1 MEWKKYRL
9 GDLACSIQT
18 GPFGSQ
24 LHQSDYSSNGTP
36 VIMPKDMMDGK
47 ISESLIA
54 RVADDHVERLK
65 RHKVKSGDVVYSRR
79 GDVGRCAL
87 ITDKEDGW
95 LCGTG
100 CLKVE
105 LNEQKVLPS
114 FLFYILQRK
123 DSVGWVENHA
133 VGSTM
138 PNLNT
143 GILSKL
149 PVMLPTLKEQQ
160 CIASILSAY
169 DKLIENN
176 NKRIRILE
184 KMAENLYKEWF
195 VRFRFPGHESV
206 PMENGLPKG
215 WRRVKI
221 SKSLHTCSGGT
232 PSRSHREYYDN
243 GEIQWVKTGE
253 IQDSVIINTEECIT
267 ELGVKKS
274 SAKILPRNTLLLA
287 MYGVNIGKV
296 GILAQNMACNQAA
309 CAFLPDNENS
319 SFCYLFY
326 FLKSI
331 REYLL
336 LIGFGAAQQNLSQ
349 ALIGNIRIVLPE
361 KEVILQYESQ
371 AGKIMDCITKIKVQN
386 SNLARQRDLLLPR
399 LMSGKLSINVD

>member
-1 MEWKKYRL
+1 MTRVYKPLGELGTIVTGKTPKTDVKEYWDGDIPFITPTDVSGYDTYYQTETERYITALGASRQKTTVIPSNSVCVTCIGSTVGKSCLSVRTSITNQQINTIIPNKGNDYRYIL
-9 GDLACSIQT
+9 YLLRYNLPYIQLI
-18 GPFGSQ
+18 GGGSG
-24 LHQSDYSSNGTP
+24 SGTP
-36 VIMPKDMMDGK
+36 I
-47 ISESLIA
+47 ISKNKFSKFKFL
-54 RVADDHVERLK
+54 VE
-65 RHKVKSGDVVYSRR
+65 
-79 GDVGRCAL
+79 
-87 ITDKEDGW
+87 TD
-95 LCGTG
+95 LS
-100 CLKVE
+100 V
-105 LNEQKVLPS
+105 Q
-114 FLFYILQRK
+114 QR
-123 DSVGWVENHA
+123 
-133 VGSTM
+133 
-138 PNLNT
+138 
-143 GILSKL
+143 
-149 PVMLPTLKEQQ
+149 
-160 CIASILSAY
+160 IASILSAY

-195 VRFRFPGHESV
+195 VRFRFPGHENV

-287 MYGVNIGKV
+287 MYGVNVGKV

-386 SNLARQRDLLLPR
+386 ANLARQRDRLLPR
-399 LMSGKLSINVD
+399 LMSGKLEVKP

>member
-1 MEWKKYRL
+1 MARVYKPLGELGTIVTGKTPKTDVKEYWDGDIPFITPTDVSGYDTYYQTETERYITALGASRQKTTVIPSNSVCVTCIGSTVGKSCLSVRTSITNQQINTIIPNEGNDYRYIL
-9 GDLACSIQT
+9 YLLRYNLPYIQLI
-18 GPFGSQ
+18 GGGSG
-24 LHQSDYSSNGTP
+24 SGTP
-36 VIMPKDMMDGK
+36 I
-47 ISESLIA
+47 ISKNKFSKFKFL
-54 RVADDHVERLK
+54 VE
-65 RHKVKSGDVVYSRR
+65 
-79 GDVGRCAL
+79 
-87 ITDKEDGW
+87 TD
-95 LCGTG
+95 LS
-100 CLKVE
+100 V
-105 LNEQKVLPS
+105 Q
-114 FLFYILQRK
+114 QR
-123 DSVGWVENHA
+123 
-133 VGSTM
+133 
-138 PNLNT
+138 
-143 GILSKL
+143 
-149 PVMLPTLKEQQ
+149 
-160 CIASILSAY
+160 IASILSAY

-195 VRFRFPGHESV
+195 VRFRFPGHENV

-232 PSRSHREYYDN
+232 PSRSYREYYDN

-287 MYGVNIGKV
+287 MYGVNVGKV

-371 AGKIMDCITKIKVQN
+371 AGKIMDCITKIKIQN
-386 SNLARQRDLLLPR
+386 SNLSRQRDRLLPR
-399 LMSGKLSINVD
+399 LMSGKLEVKP

>member
-1 MEWKKYRL
+1 MIPSNSVCVTCIGSTVGKSCLSVRTSITNQQINTIIPNEGNDYRYIL
-9 GDLACSIQT
+9 YLLRYNLPYIQLI
-18 GPFGSQ
+18 GGGSG
-24 LHQSDYSSNGTP
+24 SGTP
-36 VIMPKDMMDGK
+36 I
-47 ISESLIA
+47 ISKNKFSKFKFL
-54 RVADDHVERLK
+54 VE
-65 RHKVKSGDVVYSRR
+65 
-79 GDVGRCAL
+79 
-87 ITDKEDGW
+87 TD
-95 LCGTG
+95 LS
-100 CLKVE
+100 V
-105 LNEQKVLPS
+105 Q
-114 FLFYILQRK
+114 QR
-123 DSVGWVENHA
+123 
-133 VGSTM
+133 
-138 PNLNT
+138 
-143 GILSKL
+143 
-149 PVMLPTLKEQQ
+149 
-160 CIASILSAY
+160 IASILSAY
-169 DKLIENN
+169 DKLIEIN

-195 VRFRFPGHESV
+195 VRFRFPGHENV

-287 MYGVNIGKV
+287 MYGVNVGKV

-386 SNLARQRDLLLPR
+386 SNLARQRDRLLPR
-399 LMSGKLSINVD
+399 LMSGKLEVKP

>member
-1 MEWKKYRL
+1 MARVYKPLGELGTIVTGKTPKTDVKEYWDGDIPFITPTDVSGYDTYYQTETERYITALGASRQKTTVIPSNSVCVTCIGSTVGKSCLSVRTSITNQQINTIIPNEGNDYRYIL
-9 GDLACSIQT
+9 YLLRYNLPYIQLI
-18 GPFGSQ
+18 GGGSG
-24 LHQSDYSSNGTP
+24 SGTP
-36 VIMPKDMMDGK
+36 I
-47 ISESLIA
+47 ISKNKFSKFKFL
-54 RVADDHVERLK
+54 VE
-65 RHKVKSGDVVYSRR
+65 
-79 GDVGRCAL
+79 
-87 ITDKEDGW
+87 TD
-95 LCGTG
+95 LS
-100 CLKVE
+100 V
-105 LNEQKVLPS
+105 Q
-114 FLFYILQRK
+114 QR
-123 DSVGWVENHA
+123 
-133 VGSTM
+133 
-138 PNLNT
+138 
-143 GILSKL
+143 
-149 PVMLPTLKEQQ
+149 
-160 CIASILSAY
+160 IASILSAY

-195 VRFRFPGHESV
+195 VRFRFPGHENV

-287 MYGVNIGKV
+287 MYGVNVGKV

-386 SNLARQRDLLLPR
+386 ANLARQRDRLLPR
-399 LMSGKLSINVD
+399 LMSGKLEVKP

>member
-47 ISESLIA
+47 ISESSIA

-79 GDVGRCAL
+79 GDVGRCVL

-105 LNEQKVLPS
+105 LDDQKVLPS

-169 DKLIENN
+169 DKLIEIN

-195 VRFRFPGHESV
+195 SYHKIYDDVKEVRISDIVSIHRGLSYSSEEINCTKGDDLINLKNIQTFGGFRLDGTKKY
-206 PMENGLPKG
+206 NGRTKPEQIVYEGDLVMG
-215 WRRVKI
+215 VTDMTQDRRTVGAVALI
-221 SKSLHTCSGGT
+221 PNLSE
-232 PSRSHREYYDN
+232 R
-243 GEIQWVKTGE
+243 
-253 IQDSVIINTEECIT
+253 SVI
-267 ELGVKKS
+267 
-274 SAKILPRNTLLLA
+274 SADLIKLVSDIDNVYLYAMFRWGNVSRYVSQFANGANVLHLKPQSLRNVRILLPRQDLIDGYVATVKP
-287 MYGVNIGKV
+287 MI
-296 GILAQNMACNQAA
+296 
-309 CAFLPDNENS
+309 NS
-319 SFCYLFY
+319 INKLNV
-326 FLKSI
+326 K
-331 REYLL
+331 
-336 LIGFGAAQQNLSQ
+336 
-349 ALIGNIRIVLPE
+349 
-361 KEVILQYESQ
+361 
-371 AGKIMDCITKIKVQN
+371 N

-399 LMSGKLSINVD
+399 LMSGKLSISVD

>member
-1 MEWKKYRL
+1 MTRVYKPLGELGTIVTGKTPKTDVKEYWDGDIPFITPTDVSGYDTYYQTETERYITALGASRQKTTVIPSNSVCVTCIGSTVGKSCLSVKTSITNQQINTIIPNEGNDYRYIL
-9 GDLACSIQT
+9 YLLRYNLPYIQLI
-18 GPFGSQ
+18 GGGSG
-24 LHQSDYSSNGTP
+24 SGTP
-36 VIMPKDMMDGK
+36 I
-47 ISESLIA
+47 ISKNKFSKFKFL
-54 RVADDHVERLK
+54 VE
-65 RHKVKSGDVVYSRR
+65 
-79 GDVGRCAL
+79 
-87 ITDKEDGW
+87 TD
-95 LCGTG
+95 LS
-100 CLKVE
+100 V
-105 LNEQKVLPS
+105 Q
-114 FLFYILQRK
+114 QR
-123 DSVGWVENHA
+123 
-133 VGSTM
+133 
-138 PNLNT
+138 
-143 GILSKL
+143 
-149 PVMLPTLKEQQ
+149 
-160 CIASILSAY
+160 IASILSAY

-195 VRFRFPGHESV
+195 VRFRFPGHENV

-274 SAKILPRNTLLLA
+274 STKILPRNTLLLA

-296 GILAQNMACNQAA
+296 GILSQNMACNQAA

>member
-1 MEWKKYRL
+1 MTRVYKPLGELGTIVTGKTPKTDVKEYWDGDIPFITPTDVSGYDTYYQTETERYITALGASRQKTTVIPSNSVCVTCIGSTVGKSCLSVRTSITNQQINTIIPNEGNDYRYIL
-9 GDLACSIQT
+9 YLLRYNLPYIQLI
-18 GPFGSQ
+18 GGGSG
-24 LHQSDYSSNGTP
+24 SGTP
-36 VIMPKDMMDGK
+36 I
-47 ISESLIA
+47 ISKNKFSKFKFL
-54 RVADDHVERLK
+54 VE
-65 RHKVKSGDVVYSRR
+65 
-79 GDVGRCAL
+79 
-87 ITDKEDGW
+87 TD
-95 LCGTG
+95 LS
-100 CLKVE
+100 V
-105 LNEQKVLPS
+105 Q
-114 FLFYILQRK
+114 QR
-123 DSVGWVENHA
+123 
-133 VGSTM
+133 
-138 PNLNT
+138 
-143 GILSKL
+143 
-149 PVMLPTLKEQQ
+149 
-160 CIASILSAY
+160 IASILSAY

-287 MYGVNIGKV
+287 MYGVNIGKL

-399 LMSGKLSINVD
+399 LMSGKLEVKP

>member
-1 MEWKKYRL
+1 MARVYKPLGELGTIVTGKTPKTDVKEYWDGDIPFITPTDVSGYDTYYQTETERYITALGASRQKTTVIPSNSVCVTCIGSTVGKSCLSVRTSITNQQINTIIPNEGNDYRYIL
-9 GDLACSIQT
+9 YLLRYNLPYIQLI
-18 GPFGSQ
+18 GGGSG
-24 LHQSDYSSNGTP
+24 SGTP
-36 VIMPKDMMDGK
+36 I
-47 ISESLIA
+47 ISKNKFSKFKFL
-54 RVADDHVERLK
+54 VE
-65 RHKVKSGDVVYSRR
+65 
-79 GDVGRCAL
+79 
-87 ITDKEDGW
+87 TD
-95 LCGTG
+95 LS
-100 CLKVE
+100 V
-105 LNEQKVLPS
+105 Q
-114 FLFYILQRK
+114 QR
-123 DSVGWVENHA
+123 
-133 VGSTM
+133 
-138 PNLNT
+138 
-143 GILSKL
+143 
-149 PVMLPTLKEQQ
+149 
-160 CIASILSAY
+160 IASILSAY

-195 VRFRFPGHESV
+195 VRFRFPGHENV

-287 MYGVNIGKV
+287 MYGVNVGKV

-371 AGKIMDCITKIKVQN
+371 AGKIMDCITKIKIQN
-386 SNLARQRDLLLPR
+386 SNLARQRDRLLPR
-399 LMSGKLSINVD
+399 LMSGKLEVKP

>member
-1 MEWKKYRL
+1 MARVYKPLGELGTIVTGKTPKTDVKEYWDGDIPFITPTDVSGYDTYYQTETERYITALGASRQKTTVIPSNSVCVTCIGSTVGKSCLSVRTSITNQQINTIIPNEGNDYRYIL
-9 GDLACSIQT
+9 YLLRYNLPYIQLI
-18 GPFGSQ
+18 GGGSG
-24 LHQSDYSSNGTP
+24 SGTP
-36 VIMPKDMMDGK
+36 I
-47 ISESLIA
+47 ISKNKFSKFKFL
-54 RVADDHVERLK
+54 VE
-65 RHKVKSGDVVYSRR
+65 
-79 GDVGRCAL
+79 
-87 ITDKEDGW
+87 TD
-95 LCGTG
+95 LS
-100 CLKVE
+100 V
-105 LNEQKVLPS
+105 Q
-114 FLFYILQRK
+114 QR
-123 DSVGWVENHA
+123 
-133 VGSTM
+133 
-138 PNLNT
+138 
-143 GILSKL
+143 
-149 PVMLPTLKEQQ
+149 
-160 CIASILSAY
+160 IASILSAY
-169 DKLIENN
+169 DKLIEIN

-195 VRFRFPGHESV
+195 VRFRFPGHENV

-287 MYGVNIGKV
+287 MYGVNVGKV

-386 SNLARQRDLLLPR
+386 SNLASQRDRLLPR
-399 LMSGKLSINVD
+399 LMSGKLEVKP

>member
-1 MEWKKYRL
+1 MTRVYKPLGELGTIVTGKTPKTDVKEYWDGDIPFITPTDVSGYDTYYQTETERYITALGASRQKTTVIPSNSVCVTCIGSTVGKSCLSVRTSITNQQINTIIPNEGNDYRYIL
-9 GDLACSIQT
+9 YLLRYNLPYIQLI
-18 GPFGSQ
+18 GGGSG
-24 LHQSDYSSNGTP
+24 SGTP
-36 VIMPKDMMDGK
+36 I
-47 ISESLIA
+47 ISKNKFSKFKFL
-54 RVADDHVERLK
+54 VE
-65 RHKVKSGDVVYSRR
+65 
-79 GDVGRCAL
+79 
-87 ITDKEDGW
+87 TD
-95 LCGTG
+95 LS
-100 CLKVE
+100 V
-105 LNEQKVLPS
+105 Q
-114 FLFYILQRK
+114 QR
-123 DSVGWVENHA
+123 
-133 VGSTM
+133 
-138 PNLNT
+138 
-143 GILSKL
+143 
-149 PVMLPTLKEQQ
+149 
-160 CIASILSAY
+160 IASILSAY

-195 VRFRFPGHESV
+195 VRFRFPGHENV

-287 MYGVNIGKV
+287 MYGVNVGKV

-386 SNLARQRDLLLPR
+386 ANLARQRDRLLPR
-399 LMSGKLSINVD
+399 LMSGKLEVKP

>member
-1 MEWKKYRL
+1 MARVYKPLGELGTIVTGKTPKTDVKEYWDGDIPFITPTDVSGYDTYYQTETERYITALGASRQKTRVIPSNSVCVTCIGSTVGKSCLSVRTSITNQQINTIIPNEGNDYRYIL
-9 GDLACSIQT
+9 YLLRYNLPYIQLI
-18 GPFGSQ
+18 GGGSG
-24 LHQSDYSSNGTP
+24 SGTP
-36 VIMPKDMMDGK
+36 I
-47 ISESLIA
+47 ISKNKFSKFKFL
-54 RVADDHVERLK
+54 VE
-65 RHKVKSGDVVYSRR
+65 
-79 GDVGRCAL
+79 
-87 ITDKEDGW
+87 TD
-95 LCGTG
+95 LS
-100 CLKVE
+100 V
-105 LNEQKVLPS
+105 Q
-114 FLFYILQRK
+114 QR
-123 DSVGWVENHA
+123 
-133 VGSTM
+133 
-138 PNLNT
+138 
-143 GILSKL
+143 
-149 PVMLPTLKEQQ
+149 
-160 CIASILSAY
+160 IASILSAY

-195 VRFRFPGHESV
+195 VRFRFPGHENV

-287 MYGVNIGKV
+287 MYGVNVGKV

-371 AGKIMDCITKIKVQN
+371 AGKIMDCITKIKIQN
-386 SNLARQRDLLLPR
+386 SNLARQRDRLLPR
-399 LMSGKLSINVD
+399 LMSGKLEVKP

>member
-1 MEWKKYRL
+1 MARVYKPLGELGTIVTGKTPKTDVKEYWDGDIPFITPTDVSGYDTYYQTETERYITALGASRQKTTVIPSNSVCVTCIGSTVGKSCLSVRTSITNQQINTIIPNEGNDYRYIL
-9 GDLACSIQT
+9 YLLRYNLPYIQLI
-18 GPFGSQ
+18 GGGSG
-24 LHQSDYSSNGTP
+24 SGTP
-36 VIMPKDMMDGK
+36 I
-47 ISESLIA
+47 ISKNKFSKFKFL
-54 RVADDHVERLK
+54 VE
-65 RHKVKSGDVVYSRR
+65 
-79 GDVGRCAL
+79 
-87 ITDKEDGW
+87 TD
-95 LCGTG
+95 LS
-100 CLKVE
+100 V
-105 LNEQKVLPS
+105 Q
-114 FLFYILQRK
+114 QR
-123 DSVGWVENHA
+123 
-133 VGSTM
+133 
-138 PNLNT
+138 
-143 GILSKL
+143 
-149 PVMLPTLKEQQ
+149 
-160 CIASILSAY
+160 IASILSAY
-169 DKLIENN
+169 DKLIEIN

-195 VRFRFPGHESV
+195 VRFRFPGHENV

-287 MYGVNIGKV
+287 MYGVNVGKV

-371 AGKIMDCITKIKVQN
+371 AGKIMDCITKIT
-386 SNLARQRDLLLPR
+386 
-399 LMSGKLSINVD
+399 